1 MVRGSDKQDLVIR
14 DILLHQARLKSFIP
28 FYREAMD
35 TTSGVPSNAW
45 FSKNTSSQS
54 VYRVADS
61 MYMRNNYRDTI
72 YNRILKS
79 ALEKPGQ
86 YIYSDNDF
94 IFLGLIV
101 EAISGMSLDQYV
113 SKTFYQPLALASTG
127 FHPRDHFSLSRIVPT
142 ENEKYFR
149 RQLIRGDVHDP
160 GAAMF
165 GGVAG
170 HAGLFSDAYDIAV
183 IMQML
188 LNKGVINGVRFISD
202 STIMRFTEYN
212 SQISRRG
219 LGFDKPEK
227 DNGTRK
233 EPYPTLSASP
243 FTFGHTGFTGIGVWA
258 DPAYNLI
265 YIFLSNRVN
274 PDGSNKLLK
283 MNVRSNI
290 QEAIYKALE

>member
-1 MVRGSDKQDLVIR
+1 MIR
-14 DILLHQARLKSFIP
+14 
-28 FYREAMD
+28 
-35 TTSGVPSNAW
+35 V
-45 FSKNTSSQS
+45 
-54 VYRVADS
+54 
-61 MYMRNNYRDTI
+61 
-72 YNRILKS
+72 
-79 ALEKPGQ
+79 
-86 YIYSDNDF
+86 
-94 IFLGLIV
+94 
-101 EAISGMSLDQYV
+101 
-113 SKTFYQPLALASTG
+113 
-127 FHPRDHFSLSRIVPT
+127 
-142 ENEKYFR
+142 
-149 RQLIRGDVHDP
+149 
-160 GAAMF
+160 AAMF

-188 LNKGVINGVRFISD
+188 LNKGVMNGVRFISIQQSYD
-202 STIMRFTEYN
+202 FTNIIPNLKTGIRDLINRKKIMVRA
-212 SQISRRG
+212 
-219 LGFDKPEK
+219 
-227 DNGTRK
+227 K